1 MEKGKAGRETGQGGE
16 QCGACGGFNI
26 EVVTVP
32 CYDGDVFL
40 YRCLDCQ
47 KLVTL
52 GVDVAEAQAVEAV
65 NLLQGCLDNYYAEL
79 DVPVRY
85 VLDDSIEAEKAKER
99 RRVVTYKELTNK
111 NRGV

>member
-65 NLLQGCLDNYYAEL
+65 NLLQGCLDNYYSGLEL
-79 DVPVRY
+79 PVWVKRE
-85 VLDDSIEAEKAKER
+85 VLHHCIIEAEQ
-99 RRVVTYKELTNK
+99 NK
-111 NRGV
+111 NQKAGV